1 MKRLA
6 NALLSTALLSP
17 SLAVSAASGVTHSTP
32 PSACGEGKLRVL
44 LIAPAWPWGF
54 GAYQSQLSTLG
65 AALVDLGHA
74 VVWNAAFR
82 PGVLP
87 DPDRVYTFSE
97 ASLLAA
103 GGDGRLPTESAPSAA
118 TDARSS
124 RFGFIDVP
132 LPEAYWGRG
141 NGVLVSAVDAAARRH
156 AIDAVVLLL
165 DANLASRHISPC
177 LLVSPSLH
185 LLPSLPISPLS
196 PSRQCRGYLV
206 GRANVSWLRR
216 AVNRC

>member
-1 MKRLA
+1 MTALA
-6 NALLSTALLSP
+6 RSLLLFTALLSP
-17 SLAVSAASGVTHSTP
+17 SLAVAAVSGVAPSNP
-32 PSACGEGKLRVL
+32 PSACVDGGDGKLRVL

-65 AALVDLGHA
+65 KALVDLGHA

-165 DANLASRHISPC
+165 DANLASRDISPH

-185 LLPSLPISPLS
+185 
-196 PSRQCRGYLV
+196 R
-206 GRANVSWLRR
+206 
-216 AVNRC
+216 